1 MERCEARVG
10 VGSSSERPGEGY
22 GSESS
27 IAGSKRPRGSGGMV
41 APRYDRRSLG
51 KVGGGRIRDRGRLLA
66 AGDAGR
72 GLRWARAPVGEKRV
86 RNAKGKSTW
95 DLFSH
100 TVGKGVR
107 KEYAVET
114 RGSGLGGGRDG
125 LTWKLDGHED

>member
-1 MERCEARVG
+1 MGLWRPATIGGHSEKLVEAGFEIG
-10 VGSSSERPGEGY
+10 VDCWPPEMLGEGSD
-22 GSESS
+22 GQ
-27 IAGSKRPRGSGGMV
+27 
-41 APRYDRRSLG
+41 
-51 KVGGGRIRDRGRLLA
+51 
-66 AGDAGR
+66 

-86 RNAKGKSTW
+86 RNAKGKSRW